1 MTNVILGAQDSMIT
15 ASTVDE
21 VGICYFDPFQEELL
35 ELSSLNGHF
44 LSVNPLQK
52 IIRKYYLIVSP
63 GETLAYVKI
72 KLVNSQ
78 NIENLYSAKVIIS
91 EIQPSISSFD
101 VLPDFNAYKI
111 SSPQAGHL
119 IPIWILLDSKNPIND
134 IVKVDIKIDY
144 E

>member
-1 MTNVILGAQDSMIT
+1 MTNVTLGAQDSMIT

-21 VGICYFDPFQEELL
+21 VGICYFDPFTEELL
-35 ELSSLNGHF
+35 ELNSANGHF
-44 LSVNPLQK
+44 LSVSPMQK

-63 GETLAYVKI
+63 GETFAYVKI
-72 KLVNSQ
+72 KLINSQ

-91 EIQPSISSFD
+91 EIQPTINSFD

-111 SSPQAGHL
+111 SSPMAGHL
-119 IPIWILLDSKNPIND
+119 IPVWILLNSKSPIND
-134 IVKVDIKIDY
+134 IVKVDIKVDY